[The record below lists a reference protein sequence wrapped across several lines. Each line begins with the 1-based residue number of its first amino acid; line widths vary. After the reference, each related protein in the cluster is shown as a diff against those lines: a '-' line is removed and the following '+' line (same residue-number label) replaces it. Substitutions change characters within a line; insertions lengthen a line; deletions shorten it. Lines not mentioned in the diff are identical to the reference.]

1 MTVIQ
6 IDGGNN
12 VEPMSSSSAIGILY
26 PGERMDMIVEWPQAE
41 PGSNFTVI
49 LDTEYTYY
57 LSKFM
62 KKTLT

>member
-12 VEPMSSSSAIGILY
+12 VEPMSPSSAIGILY
-26 PGERMDMIVEWPQAE
+26 PGERMDTIVEWPQDG
-41 PGSNFTVI
+41 PRSNFTVI

-57 LSKFM
+57 LSKLHE
-62 KKTLT
+62 T